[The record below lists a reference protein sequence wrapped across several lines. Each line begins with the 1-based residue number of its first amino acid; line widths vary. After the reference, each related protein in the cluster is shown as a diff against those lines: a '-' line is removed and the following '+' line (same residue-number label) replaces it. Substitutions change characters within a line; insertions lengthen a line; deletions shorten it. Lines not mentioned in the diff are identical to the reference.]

1 MKSVKTTKHPK
12 FKDLMIDH
20 TLDKSRRAPY
30 FQEKL
35 DRANKALK
43 TLGIPK
49 IEDKQ
54 ILLLNVVIE
63 LQNAV
68 SPS

>member
-20 TLDKSRRAPY
+20 TLDKYRSAPY

-35 DRANKALK
+35 ERANKALK

-49 IEDKQ
+49 IEDK
-54 ILLLNVVIE
+54 
-63 LQNAV
+63 
-68 SPS
+68 

>member
-49 IEDKQ
+49 IEDK
-54 ILLLNVVIE
+54 
-63 LQNAV
+63 
-68 SPS
+68 